1 MSAERIAELEAARS
15 RLVSASAGETI
26 AVTDHNGARVEYR
39 TTRDLARGL
48 AAVDREL
55 AALRG
60 ARPAHT
66 IRIAPSKGV

>member
-15 RLVSASAGETI
+15 RLVSASAGEAA

-39 TTRDLARGL
+39 SARDLARGL
-48 AAVDREL
+48 AAIDREL

-60 ARPAHT
+60 TRPAHT